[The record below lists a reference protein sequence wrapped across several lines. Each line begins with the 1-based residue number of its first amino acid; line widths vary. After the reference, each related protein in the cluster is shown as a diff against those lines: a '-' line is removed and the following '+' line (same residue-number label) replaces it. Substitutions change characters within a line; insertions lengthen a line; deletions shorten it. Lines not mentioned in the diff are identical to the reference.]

1 MTPTSSAFASL
12 QLLPLPLTQKVSRV
26 PLSASSLDKTF
37 ALPFP
42 FACFGFPGS
51 QIRFATH
58 SGLVSR
64 LQVVRTLHRH
74 PYCSRRYF
82 SFDGTSHL
90 HCSFRPVL
98 QLAFASPPS
107 RIDRYKHPAFAS
119 SILTLIRLGYFS
131 SLRITRRSES
141 VSS

>member
-1 MTPTSSAFASL
+1 MTPTSSAFAFL

-26 PLSASSLDKTF
+26 PLSALVSSLAF
-37 ALPFP
+37 ASEFP
-42 FACFGFPGS
+42 YTELDFPGS

-58 SGLVSR
+58 SGMVAR

-98 QLAFASPPS
+98 QRAFASPPS

-119 SILTLIRLGYFS
+119 SILTFIRLGYFS